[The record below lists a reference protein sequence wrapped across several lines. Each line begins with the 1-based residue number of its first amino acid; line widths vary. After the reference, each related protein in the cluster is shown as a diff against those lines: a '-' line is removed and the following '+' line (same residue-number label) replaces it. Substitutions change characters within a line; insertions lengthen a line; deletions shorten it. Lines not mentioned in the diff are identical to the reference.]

1 MIDLE
6 DLHKT
11 WSIIEK
17 NNYMKTDA
25 QVINFYRAVQY
36 WKAIVIDA
44 IQWCWHSKNI
54 NLLFNMM
61 AEAQEKAFRTIV
73 K

>member
-25 QVINFYRAVQY
+25 QVINF
-36 WKAIVIDA
+36 
-44 IQWCWHSKNI
+44 
-54 NLLFNMM
+54 
-61 AEAQEKAFRTIV
+61 
-73 K
+73 